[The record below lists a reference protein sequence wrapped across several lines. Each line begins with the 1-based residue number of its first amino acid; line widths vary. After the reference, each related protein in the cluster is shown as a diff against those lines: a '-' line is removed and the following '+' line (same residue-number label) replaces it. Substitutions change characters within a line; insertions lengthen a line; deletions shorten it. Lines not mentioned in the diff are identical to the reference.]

1 MIEKVKTRPG
11 KEGHST
17 SFHSPGLLCK
27 IMKFLNINTDKN
39 WQISIS
45 DKPANPTLQEEDKQ
59 VREKQLYL
67 ASKHP
72 VAQEVSKAFP
82 GARVIDVVEPT
93 QSESLSSSSSMET
106 SNFITNLK
114 QSGLQKPGNRQE
126 EM

>member
-1 MIEKVKTRPG
+1 M
-11 KEGHST
+11 
-17 SFHSPGLLCK
+17 
-27 IMKFLNINTDKN
+27 
-39 WQISIS
+39 
-45 DKPANPTLQEEDKQ
+45 
-59 VREKQLYL
+59 YL

-106 SNFITNLK
+106 SNFITKLK

>member
-1 MIEKVKTRPG
+1 MEGASEDLPG
-11 KEGHST
+11 K
-17 SFHSPGLLCK
+17 
-27 IMKFLNINTDKN
+27 IMQFLNATTDKN

-45 DKPANPTLQEEDKQ
+45 DKSGNPTLQEEDKQ

-72 VAQEVSKAFP
+72 VAQEVSKTFP
-82 GARVIDVVEPT
+82 GAKVIDVVELT
-93 QSESLSSSSSMET
+93 QSESLSSSSSMEK
-106 SNFITNLK
+106 SNFITNLE

>member
-1 MIEKVKTRPG
+1 MCHFI
-11 KEGHST
+11 
-17 SFHSPGLLCK
+17 F
-27 IMKFLNINTDKN
+27 F
-39 WQISIS
+39 
-45 DKPANPTLQEEDKQ
+45 NPLTQYTPRTLQEEDNK

-106 SNFITNLK
+106 SNFNTYLK

>member
-1 MIEKVKTRPG
+1 
-11 KEGHST
+11 
-17 SFHSPGLLCK
+17 
-27 IMKFLNINTDKN
+27 
-39 WQISIS
+39 
-45 DKPANPTLQEEDKQ
+45 
-59 VREKQLYL
+59 
-67 ASKHP
+67 

-114 QSGLQKPGNRQE
+114 QYGLQKPGNRQE

>member
-1 MIEKVKTRPG
+1 MVNFNNTSLEIQLEEGASEDLPG
-11 KEGHST
+11 K
-17 SFHSPGLLCK
+17 
-27 IMKFLNINTDKN
+27 IMQFLNANTDQN

-45 DKPANPTLQEEDKQ
+45 DKPASPTLQEEDKQ
-59 VREKQLYL
+59 VKKKQLYL

-93 QSESLSSSSSMET
+93 QSESLSSSSSIET
-106 SNFITNLK
+106 SSFIANLE
-114 QSGLQKPGNRQE
+114 QSGLQKPRNRQE